1 MTNFSGLKY
10 LQRIDIT
17 CTTFLFIMLNL
28 ITISISLFLI
38 ILTGWTVTTYFIKKD
53 SQEVIK
59 EELTNLFH
67 ICKKFFLSLKNLIG
81 ILTSNS
87 LSPEER
93 GITSM
98 EEAVSKKDEQLLN
111 VVQPINEIKEKSEEV
126 KHDDDDGDDALSSF
140 SPEVVEVINEEEEKV
155 A

>member
-1 MTNFSGLKY
+1 
-10 LQRIDIT
+10 
-17 CTTFLFIMLNL
+17 MLNL

-59 EELTNLFH
+59 EELTNLFD
-67 ICKKFFLSLKNLIG
+67 IGKKLFLSLKNLIG

-93 GITSM
+93 DITSM

>member
-1 MTNFSGLKY
+1 
-10 LQRIDIT
+10 
-17 CTTFLFIMLNL
+17 MLNL

-38 ILTGWTVTTYFIKKD
+38 ILAGWTVTTYFIKKD

-59 EELTNLFH
+59 EELTNLFD
-67 ICKKFFLSLKNLIG
+67 ICKKFFLSLRNLIR
-81 ILTSNS
+81 ILTSTS

-93 GITSM
+93 DITPM
-98 EEAVSKKDEQLLN
+98 EEAVSKKDEQVLN
-111 VVQPINEIKEKSEEV
+111 VVQPINEINEKSEEV
-126 KHDDDDGDDALSSF
+126 KHDDYDDDVALSSF

>member
-1 MTNFSGLKY
+1 
-10 LQRIDIT
+10 
-17 CTTFLFIMLNL
+17 MLNL

-59 EELTNLFH
+59 EELTNLFD
-67 ICKKFFLSLKNLIG
+67 IGKKLFLSLKNLIG

-93 GITSM
+93 DITSM
-98 EEAVSKKDEQLLN
+98 EEAVSKKDEQILN

-126 KHDDDDGDDALSSF
+126 KHDDDYGDDALSSF
-140 SPEVVEVINEEEEKV
+140 SPEVIEVIKEEEEKV

>member
-1 MTNFSGLKY
+1 
-10 LQRIDIT
+10 
-17 CTTFLFIMLNL
+17 MLNL

-59 EELTNLFH
+59 EELTNLFD
-67 ICKKFFLSLKNLIG
+67 IGKKLFLSLKNLIG

-93 GITSM
+93 DITSM

-111 VVQPINEIKEKSEEV
+111 VVQPINEIKEKSAEV

>member
-1 MTNFSGLKY
+1 
-10 LQRIDIT
+10 
-17 CTTFLFIMLNL
+17 MLNL

-59 EELTNLFH
+59 EELTNLFD
-67 ICKKFFLSLKNLIG
+67 IGKKLFLSLKNLIG

-93 GITSM
+93 DITSM

-111 VVQPINEIKEKSEEV
+111 VVQPINEIKEQSVELN
-126 KHDDDDGDDALSSF
+126 HDDDDDIALSSF

>member
-1 MTNFSGLKY
+1 
-10 LQRIDIT
+10 
-17 CTTFLFIMLNL
+17 MLNL

-53 SQEVIK
+53 SQERIR
-59 EELTNLFH
+59 EELSNLFD
-67 ICKKFFLSLKNLIG
+67 ICKKFFFSLKNLIG
-81 ILTSNS
+81 ILISTS

-93 GITSM
+93 DTTPV
-98 EEAVSKKDEQLLN
+98 EETVSKEDEPLLN
-111 VVQPINEIKEKSEEV
+111 VVQPINEIKEESVELS
-126 KHDDDDGDDALSSF
+126 HDDDDDDALSSF

>member
-1 MTNFSGLKY
+1 
-10 LQRIDIT
+10 
-17 CTTFLFIMLNL
+17 MLNL

-59 EELTNLFH
+59 EELTNLFD
-67 ICKKFFLSLKNLIG
+67 IGKKLFLSLKNLIG

-87 LSPEER
+87 LSPEETD
-93 GITSM
+93 IISM

>member
-1 MTNFSGLKY
+1 
-10 LQRIDIT
+10 
-17 CTTFLFIMLNL
+17 MLNL

-38 ILTGWTVTTYFIKKD
+38 ILTGWTFTTYFIKKD
-53 SQEVIK
+53 SQKFIR
-59 EELTNLFH
+59 EELTNLLD

-81 ILTSNS
+81 ILISTS

-93 GITSM
+93 KITPL
-98 EEAVSKKDEQLLN
+98 EETVSKANEQLLN
-111 VVQPINEIKEKSEEV
+111 LVQPINEIKDQSVEV
-126 KHDDDDGDDALSSF
+126 KHDKDYDDDALSSF